1 MIIRIG
7 KLQLRAY
14 ATILEKRTGICSQK
28 DTREDKHALLIDFD
42 NSSISTII
50 NSLSSLQ
57 EKYKLPAIYIIAS
70 SKHSYHAYCF
80 TARKFM
86 EIVHILSDISE
97 IDGSYFRLGIV
108 RGYYTLRITSRKGD
122 KFKLVKTLLSP
133 YFNEI
138 SPNSLTVSEY
148 LTSNKGKMRKGGK
161 NAKR

>member
-14 ATILEKRTGICSQK
+14 ATILEKRIGICSQK

-57 EKYKLPAIYIIAS
+57 KKYKLPAIYIVAS

-86 EIVHILSDISE
+86 EIIHILSDIPE
-97 IDGSYFRLGIV
+97 LDESYFRLGII
-108 RGYYTLRITSRKGD
+108 RGYFTLRITSRKGD
-122 KFKLVKTLLSP
+122 KFKLVKTLVSVYP
-133 YFNEI
+133 NEML
-138 SPNSLTVSEY
+138 PDSLTVNEY
-148 LTSNKGKMRKGGK
+148 LTSNKGKGGK
-161 NAKR
+161 RHAKR